1 LLRLLRSASQF
12 IITSPETA
20 VVIQLLTLV
29 GTLLVAVVVLTIT
42 AIALVRRNRDRLRGS
57 GSLGNAMQELEG
69 LFVES
74 KQHVL
79 KVERADDAEEEAT
92 SGDPPIK

>member
-1 LLRLLRSASQF
+1 MK
-12 IITSPETA
+12 
-20 VVIQLLTLV
+20 LLTLL
-29 GTLLVAVVVLTIT
+29 GSLLIAATVMTIA
-42 AIALVRRNRDRLRGS
+42 AIALVRRHRETLRGS

-79 KVERADDAEEEAT
+79 KSDRAEEPAEEEA
-92 SGDPPIK
+92 SGDPPEK